1 MTPSDGKSTGA
12 RVRWSAVV
20 LACVAS
26 SFGAAAGT
34 ASATPPGTNGRISF
48 MRMDDTGQ
56 WQTWVANPDLSSQQ
70 QLTTAATNSSGWAV
84 WSPDGARLAFLSDR
98 TDPDLGDDDFH
109 ADIFTMRADG
119 SDVRQV
125 TDGVG
130 YSSTPAWSPDGRL
143 LALAAD
149 RGSYPSEEGIFL
161 IRPDGTGLRRVTTLP
176 ATSTYQESPRFS
188 PDGTRLVFTEFRGGK
203 EQKFFHRPGGNLV
216 GEQSAL
222 FVVNVDGSRLRQVT
236 PWGARVGDA
245 DWSPAGTRLVFETV
259 NEHLGNSASV
269 MLVDADGKHLK
280 ALTKDAGI
288 TGIGNCCDALRLEAS
303 FDPVW
308 SPDGTKIL
316 FSHDL
321 FTPDGEFTTG
331 LQTIAPDGSGQA
343 YVSSIRDS
351 EHQVDWG
358 TAPLVP

>member
-1 MTPSDGKSTGA
+1 VTIATTRTHGG
-12 RVRWSAVV
+12 RGRWSAAL
-20 LACVAS
+20 LACVALS
-26 SFGAAAGT
+26 VGGT
-34 ASATPPGTNGRISF
+34 APSASATPPGANGRIAF

-56 WQTWVANPDLSSQQ
+56 WQTWVANPDLSSSQQ
-70 QLTTAATNSSGWAV
+70 ITTAATNSSGWAV

-98 TDPDLGDDDFH
+98 TDPDLSDDDFH
-109 ADIFTMRADG
+109 ADIFTMRPDG

-149 RGSYPSEEGIFL
+149 RGAYPAQEGIFVV
-161 IRPDGTGLRRVTTLP
+161 RPDGTGLRRVTTLP

-188 PDGTRLVFTEFRGGK
+188 PDGSRLVFTEYRGGT

-222 FVVNVDGSRLRQVT
+222 FVVKVDGSQLRQVT
-236 PWGARVGDA
+236 PWGVHAGDA
-245 DWSPAGTRLVFETV
+245 DWSPDGARLVFETV
-259 NEHLGNSASV
+259 FEHIGNGASV
-269 MLVDADGKHLK
+269 MLVDPDGKHLK
-280 ALTKDAGI
+280 VLTQDAGL
-288 TGIGNCCDALRLEAS
+288 TGIGKCCDALRFEAS

-308 SPDGTKIL
+308 SPDGSTIL
-316 FSHDL
+316 YSHDY
-321 FTPDGEFTTG
+321 FTPDGEFSTG
-331 LQTIAPDGSGQA
+331 LQTIAPDGTRQR
-343 YVSSIRDS
+343 YVSSVRDS